1 MFHANETVFDEVL
14 FDSVSLP
21 LEIKVFFL
29 YQWSYN
35 DHISIYQFM
44 VLIKEIKGL
53 FIWRWAGDWLT

>member
-29 YQWSYN
+29 YQ
-35 DHISIYQFM
+35 
-44 VLIKEIKGL
+44 
-53 FIWRWAGDWLT
+53 